1 MAERFGYLNFSAI
14 SADEAK
20 VVAAT
25 GQAHKPER
33 FGRYLLLDRIG
44 SGGMAEVFKAV
55 MPGAQGFR
63 QTFVVK
69 RILAERSRATD
80 FVDMFVQ
87 EARINSLLTHP
98 NIVQV
103 FDFGN
108 VGGDY
113 FLAMEYLRGRD
124 VQVLMRRL
132 REQNLLCP
140 VPVAAFIAHEVAT
153 CLGYAH
159 DLVGPDGKRLDIVHR
174 DISPSNIMCL
184 RTGGVKLLDFGIA
197 KAAGDNTENT
207 EQGLFKGKLA
217 YVAPERIKNEALD
230 GRVDLFGLGVVLWEM
245 LVGRRLFRGKS
256 ELETLTKVMEMP
268 VPRPSAERPDVP
280 ASLDAIVLR
289 ALDRDRTKRYA
300 TGHEMADDLEKV
312 LRETAF
318 HSRMLPD
325 LLREAFGSDLS
336 RSQESLSLVT
346 PEMLASIAEETG
358 TGSDTS
364 VPKAEV
370 ERRQQGVRWKRV
382 MAVFAASAATVVL
395 VALAVGRGGG
405 GRSQAHERPPAPP
418 VTAPAP
424 KIAPLAPVTPGPA
437 LAPAAE
443 QAPAPE
449 QEAAPAA
456 PATAAEEA
464 DRGDDSD
471 GKHKRRHRHRDR
483 AARKQAA
490 QEADRVVR
498 GLSVDPFAEAARGSK
513 P

>member
-1 MAERFGYLNFSAI
+1 MEERFGYLNFSTI

-20 VVAAT
+20 VVAAI
-25 GQAHKPER
+25 GQAQKPER

-44 SGGMAEVFKAV
+44 SGGMAEVFRAV

-124 VQVLMRRL
+124 VQVLMRKL

-159 DLVGPDGKRLDIVHR
+159 DLVGSDGKRLDIVHR

-268 VPRPSAERPDVP
+268 VPLPSSQRPDVP

-312 LRETAF
+312 LRETQF

-346 PEMLASIAEETG
+346 PEMLASLADESG
-358 TGSDTS
+358 TGSDTA
-364 VPKAEV
+364 VPEAEAV
-370 ERRQQGVRWKRV
+370 RSRQGVRWKRV
-382 MAVFAASAATVVL
+382 AAVFAASAATVVL
-395 VALAVGRGGG
+395 MALLVGRGGG
-405 GRSQAHERPPAPP
+405 GQSQAHERTVPAP

-424 KIAPLAPVTPGPA
+424 VAVPAPVEPA
-437 LAPAAE
+437 
-443 QAPAPE
+443 APAPE
-449 QEAAPAA
+449 APAPAAAAPEAAAPAEDA
-456 PATAAEEA
+456 
-464 DRGDDSD
+464 RGDDGD
-471 GKHKRRHRHRDR
+471 GDGRHRRHHRHRDR
-483 AARKQAA
+483 ASRKQAA
-490 QEADRVVR
+490 QETDRVVR
-498 GLSVDPFAEAARGSK
+498 GLSVDPFEEAARGSK

>member
-1 MAERFGYLNFSAI
+1 MEERIAPLNFPGI

-25 GQAHKPER
+25 GTQPSRPER

-44 SGGMAEVFKAV
+44 SGGMAEVYRAV

-69 RILAERSRATD
+69 RILAERSRAPD

-87 EARINSLLTHP
+87 EARIGSLLSHP

-124 VQVLMRRL
+124 VQVLMRKL

-140 VPVAAFIAHEVAT
+140 VPVAVFIAHEVAT

-159 DLVGPDGKRLDIVHR
+159 DLLGGDGKRLNIVHR
-174 DISPSNIMCL
+174 DVSPSNIMCL

-197 KAAGDNTENT
+197 KAAGDNSENT

-245 LVGRRLFRGKS
+245 LTGRRLFRGKN
-256 ELETLTKVMEMP
+256 ELETLTKVMEMQVRP
-268 VPRPSAERPDVP
+268 PSADRPDIP
-280 ASLDAIVLR
+280 ASLDRIVLR
-289 ALDRDRTKRYA
+289 ALDRDRDKRYP
-300 TGHEMADDLEKV
+300 TGHAMADDLEAV
-312 LRETAF
+312 LRETHF

-325 LLREAFGSDLS
+325 LLREAFGAGLS
-336 RSQESLSLVT
+336 NSQETMSSVT
-346 PEMLASIAEETG
+346 PEMLASLNDVATG
-358 TGSDTS
+358 TDEIPPADPGAAKRRWGWRRVAS
-364 VPKAEV
+364 VGGAA
-370 ERRQQGVRWKRV
+370 
-382 MAVFAASAATVVL
+382 AVTL
-395 VALAVGRGGG
+395 ALGALLLARGGG
-405 GRSQAHERPPAPP
+405 GTSQARVQLPAPAAAPAPVVAPQIAPLERTPPAPP
-418 VTAPAP
+418 ERDIAAAAPTAP
-424 KIAPLAPVTPGPA
+424 T
-437 LAPAAE
+437 
-443 QAPAPE
+443 
-449 QEAAPAA
+449 
-456 PATAAEEA
+456 AEEDA
-464 DRGDDSD
+464 RTNDKRHRRS
-471 GKHKRRHRHRDR
+471 RRHHASSKEAD
-483 AARKQAA
+483 
-490 QEADRVVR
+490 ADRVVR
-498 GLSVDPFAEAARGSK
+498 GLSVDPFAEAARGGK